1 MSAFAVQVNKVYLVL
16 EYVKL
21 GDLINILKKR
31 SDPSSANGDCKEKDK
46 EEFVPLVDLEVWN
59 IARQLVAGIRYLHF
73 QNVLHGD
80 IKPQVWVVWVW
91 VWIWVLV
98 KGYEYGYENF
108 SLISPISPTSPT
120 YARTCC

>member
-1 MSAFAVQVNKVYLVL
+1 MYLVL

-31 SDPSSANGDCKEKDK
+31 ADPGAAAGDAKDGKDKDK
-46 EEFVPLVDLEVWN
+46 EEFVPLADLEVWN

-80 IKPQVWVVWVW
+80 IKPQV
-91 VWIWVLV
+91 
-98 KGYEYGYENF
+98 
-108 SLISPISPTSPT
+108 S
-120 YARTCC
+120 RDD